1 MSYIEMNN
9 ISFTY
14 QKGMPDEKQAVH
26 NVNLNIDEGQ
36 FVGIIGHTGSG
47 KSTLIQMLNGLL
59 KPTTGDIKIDGKNI
73 WSSPEQILKT
83 RFIVGLVMQYP
94 EYQLFEETVYKD
106 IAFGPKNM
114 GLSEEEI
121 DQRIKETCSYLNIP
135 DKVLNSSPFDLSG
148 GQKRRV
154 AIAGILAMRPKILV
168 LDEPTA
174 GLDPRGRRELLD
186 LIKNY
191 HEKEKN
197 IVIFVSHS
205 MDDVAIYSDKVLV
218 MNQGEVFCFEEVDNV
233 FSKADLLQKMGLNIP
248 GVTEILLQLKN
259 KGYNIETS
267 IYDVETAADYIYEK
281 YKKGIIKCEI
291 SH

>member
-1 MSYIEMNN
+1 MSYIEMKN
-9 ISFTY
+9 IGFTY
-14 QKGMPDEKQAVH
+14 QKGMPDEKEAVR
-26 NVNLNIDEGQ
+26 NANISIDEGQ

-59 KPTTGDIKIDGKNI
+59 KPTTGEIIIDGKNI
-73 WSSPEQILKT
+73 WDSPEQIMKT
-83 RFIVGLVMQYP
+83 RFTVGLVMQYP

-114 GLSEEEI
+114 GLSEEDI
-121 DQRIKETCSYLNIP
+121 DVRIRETCRYLDIP
-135 DKVLNSSPFDLSG
+135 DSILNSSPFDLSG

-154 AIAGILAMRPKILV
+154 AIAGILAMKPRILV

-174 GLDPRGRRELLD
+174 GLDPKGRRELLN
-186 LIKNY
+186 LIRNY

-197 IVIFVSHS
+197 VVIFVSHS
-205 MDDVAIYSDKVLV
+205 MDDVAMYSDKVLV
-218 MNQGEVFCFEEVDNV
+218 MNQGEIFCFDDVDTV
-233 FSKADLLQKMGLNIP
+233 FSKADVLQEMGLNIP

-259 KGYNIETS
+259 RGFNVETS
-267 IYDVETAADYIYEK
+267 IYDIDTAADYILDK
-281 YKKGIIKCEI
+281 YNKGQLKCEI

>member
-1 MSYIEMNN
+1 MSFIEMKD

-14 QKGMPDEKQAVH
+14 QKGMPDEKTAVSDI
-26 NVNLNIDEGQ
+26 NISIEEGQ
-36 FVGIIGHTGSG
+36 FIGIIGHTGSG

-59 KPTTGDIKIDGKNI
+59 KPTTGTITINGVNI
-73 WSSPEQILKT
+73 WSSPEQIIKT
-83 RFIVGLVMQYP
+83 RFDVGLVMQYP

-106 IAFGPKNM
+106 IAFGPRNM
-114 GLSEEEI
+114 GLTDEEI
-121 DQRIKETCSYLNIP
+121 DARIKETCNYLNIP
-135 DKVLNSSPFDLSG
+135 ENILNSSPFDLSG

-174 GLDPRGRRELLD
+174 GLDPRGRRELLN

-205 MDDVAIYSDKVLV
+205 MDDVAVYSDKVLV
-218 MNQGEVFCFEEVDNV
+218 MNQGKLFCFDEVDNV
-233 FSKADLLQKMGLNIP
+233 FSKSEVLQELGLNIP
-248 GVTEILLQLKN
+248 GVTEILLKLKN
-259 KGYNIETS
+259 RGYDVKTS
-267 IYDVETAADYIYEK
+267 IYDVESAADYIFGLYNE
-281 YKKGIIKCEI
+281 GLAKCEI